1 MSPVAPASDASIHPP
16 VTRTQVTA
24 AVIGNALEFYD
35 FTTYTVFAVAIVGA
49 FFPNHKGFVGLM
61 FSLMTFGVGFVT
73 RPIGAIVLGR
83 FGDRAGRK
91 PALLLSFTLM
101 GVAIVGL
108 ALTPGYAKIG
118 VWAPILA
125 VGFRLVQGFALGGEL
140 GPAMAFLIEA
150 AAPQKRGLIGSW
162 QSASQSVA
170 SLVGGLVA
178 MGLALILAPALD
190 QAFGWRIAFLIGA
203 LVLPFGLV
211 IRRSLPETLHRDE
224 APESFHPADTRL
236 VSHTRI
242 LIIGLA
248 MIMAYTTITYV
259 RLFMTTYAIN
269 TLHMSASDSYGG
281 TVSNGLAGIVFTVL
295 GGALSDRFGRKP
307 VMIWP
312 MIGFL
317 LTTYPAF
324 LLMVAHHDAAT
335 LWGGIFVISAF
346 SSLSAGAAL
355 VALTESLRK
364 EVRSVAMGTV
374 YAVAVAAFGGV
385 TQPLVLWL
393 IHVTGQPMA
402 PAVYM
407 MATTVVGLIAMAL
420 IRETA
425 PARNPAIAS
434 AAV

>member
-1 MSPVAPASDASIHPP
+1 M
-16 VTRTQVTA
+16 
-24 AVIGNALEFYD
+24 
-35 FTTYTVFAVAIVGA
+35 
-49 FFPNHKGFVGLM
+49 
-61 FSLMTFGVGFVT
+61 
-73 RPIGAIVLGR
+73 
-83 FGDRAGRK
+83 
-91 PALLLSFTLM
+91 LLSFALM

-108 ALTPGYAKIG
+108 ALTPSYARIG
-118 VWAPILA
+118 VWAPIVA

-150 AAPQKRGLIGSW
+150 APPEKRGLIGAW
-162 QSASQSVA
+162 QSASQSAA

-178 MGLALILAPALD
+178 MVLALILAPALE
-190 QAFGWRIAFLIGA
+190 QVVGWRVAFLIGA

-211 IRRSLPETLHRDE
+211 IRRSLPETLHRNE
-224 APESFHPADTRL
+224 APEAFQPADARL
-236 VSHTRI
+236 VSHSRI
-242 LIIGLA
+242 LVIGLA
-248 MIMAYTTITYV
+248 MIMAFTTITYV
-259 RLFMTTYAIN
+259 RLFMTTYAIH
-269 TLHMSASDSYGG
+269 TLHMSASDSYGAS
-281 TVSNGLAGIVFTVL
+281 VSNGLAGIVFTVL

-312 MIGFL
+312 MIAFL

-346 SSLSAGAAL
+346 SSLSTGAAL

-393 IHVTGQPMA
+393 IQVTGQPMA

-420 IRETA
+420 MSETA
-425 PARNPAIAS
+425 PAHVRASAS